1 MSTDKT
7 ILSSSVLVDLYK
19 DSLVVVED
27 IPLENKATVEQ
38 TIETKKEE
46 IKEVKWEGPI
56 KSLGEHNKKITVIVN
71 DPNSVHLN
79 EMDFILLTS
88 ILNACRLTIA
98 DIALINIGK
107 QPVGLHQILQELP
120 STLVLSFAVDAT
132 QLKVKLPSTLYK
144 LTQLGETHIL
154 FSNAL
159 STMQGTGVEAKQE
172 KAKLWTVLKKIFEL

>member
-27 IPLENKATVEQ
+27 ISLENKATVEQ
-38 TIETKKEE
+38 TIETKKEK

>member
-7 ILSSSVLVDLYK
+7 ILSSSVLVDLFK
-19 DSLVVVED
+19 DSLVVVAD
-27 IPLENKATVEQ
+27 IPLENKVTVEQ
-38 TIETKKEE
+38 TIETKKEA
-46 IKEVKWEGPI
+46 IKAVKWEGPI
-56 KSLGEHNKKITVIVN
+56 KSLGEHHKKITVIVN

-107 QPVGLHQILQELP
+107 QPAGLHQILQELP

-144 LTQLGETHIL
+144 VTQLGETKIL